1 VDEANWTAWQPLAG
15 LDAVVA
21 EPKGRF
27 VQVRVELKTSDP
39 SRTPKLHNVSISAE
53 PKLAA
58 DWTSQIKVT
67 PAPTVRIVRSSI
79 PFEYEATDH
88 PRLQQLRKEYKLDE
102 VVKDA
107 STEFERIKRLA
118 AWSGVQWQKRTGHLG
133 QAYPKWDALE
143 ILAKHED
150 GTPVGGFCQHYNLVF
165 LQACASFGIRGRPV
179 SLGPGVF
186 KSRINGGH
194 EVIEVWSNDYR
205 KWVHVDGDAARYYV
219 DAKSKMPLS
228 LRELHDRQ
236 VLAMADKPHDA
247 VEAVV
252 LAETRPAW
260 GGLTDNPP
268 FAELKMIP
276 RSNLLAQPYPV
287 PLNQG
292 MKGWPWPGHAVWTEP
307 HAPPSELYDYR
318 ITAKNNWDWTLNET
332 EVRLLATTV
341 PGEVQVQLDTVTP
354 GFTNYEA
361 TFDAAGPTPVESN
374 FVWQLHAGKNQL
386 VVQSRNET
394 GPGIPTVVVVERTE

>member
-1 VDEANWTAWQPLAG
+1 
-15 LDAVVA
+15 
-21 EPKGRF
+21 
-27 VQVRVELKTSDP
+27 
-39 SRTPKLHNVSISAE
+39 
-53 PKLAA
+53 
-58 DWTSQIKVT
+58 
-67 PAPTVRIVRSSI
+67 
-79 PFEYEATDH
+79 
-88 PRLQQLRKEYKLDE
+88 
-102 VVKDA
+102 
-107 STEFERIKRLA
+107 
-118 AWSGVQWQKRTGHLG
+118 
-133 QAYPKWDALE
+133 
-143 ILAKHED
+143 
-150 GTPVGGFCQHYNLVF
+150 
-165 LQACASFGIRGRPV
+165 
-179 SLGPGVF
+179 
-186 KSRINGGH
+186 
-194 EVIEVWSNDYR
+194 
-205 KWVHVDGDAARYYV
+205 
-219 DAKSKMPLS
+219 M
-228 LRELHDRQ
+228 
-236 VLAMADKPHDA
+236 
-247 VEAVV
+247 

-394 GPGIPTVVVVERTE
+394 GPGIPTVVVIERTE